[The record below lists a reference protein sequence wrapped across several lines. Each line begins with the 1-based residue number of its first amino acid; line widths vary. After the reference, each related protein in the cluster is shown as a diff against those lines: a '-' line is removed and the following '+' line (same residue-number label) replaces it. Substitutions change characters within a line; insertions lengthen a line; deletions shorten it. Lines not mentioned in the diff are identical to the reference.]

1 MKKIY
6 IIISILFL
14 SFLTG
19 CDKNNV
25 ENLEQNLSK
34 MELSGNLV
42 TLETYYH
49 NVAELEK
56 EAGSGILHWF
66 EKDRKLWIEY
76 TGTVKLGID
85 MSKVKINTKGNKIT
99 VFIPKAE
106 MIGEPDVLTED
117 FNENSFI
124 YSEDGIINKNKI
136 TAEDAAKAMAYA
148 QKATA
153 EKVQENTHSLKLAQM
168 RAKNLIEEYINQFS
182 GISKDAYTINWKYE
196 EI

>member
-106 MIGEPDVLTED
+106 MIGEPGVLTED

>member
-85 MSKVKINTKGNKIT
+85 MSKVKINTKGNKII

-106 MIGEPDVLTED
+106 MIGDPDVLTED

-196 EI
+196 EL

>member
-85 MSKVKINTKGNKIT
+85 MSKVKINTKGNKII

-136 TAEDAAKAMAYA
+136 TAEDAAKAMANA

-182 GISKDAYTINWKYE
+182 GISKDSYTINWKYE

>member
-85 MSKVKINTKGNKIT
+85 MSKVKINTKGNKII

-182 GISKDAYTINWKYE
+182 GISKDSYTINWKYE

>member
-182 GISKDAYTINWKYE
+182 GISKDLYTINWKYE

>member
-34 MELSGNLV
+34 MEFSGNLV

-56 EAGSGILHWF
+56 EAGTGILHWF

-85 MSKVKINTKGNKIT
+85 MSKVKINTKGNKII

-106 MIGEPDVLTED
+106 MIGDPDVLSED

-196 EI
+196 EL

>member
-196 EI
+196 EL